1 MDHHTDLRST
11 ARTGIL
17 LTVVLLVSLAGWIV
31 LMAVQGAAISPD
43 WSVRDYLAYA
53 SRGGFAYS
61 GAYINAL
68 LFTAFAVAL
77 LILLCHR
84 FRGDHPILSKVTM
97 GFIPIYGVM
106 NIVAYG
112 SQVTFTPPF
121 AARAL
126 ALGDQGSML
135 AAVQAVH
142 IYPGSIIGQM
152 NALAYTVV
160 GIPSVLLGIALWK
173 TDWPGKT
180 AAALLIVNAAACL
193 LGTIGMAVGH
203 TVLAFGTAAGGV
215 LFTVAIVFLLVFFV
229 REARTSAGRTDEH
242 LTTATEANG

>member
-1 MDHHTDLRST
+1 MKFPADVRTT
-11 ARTGIL
+11 ARIGIR
-17 LTVVLLVSLAGWIV
+17 LTVLLLFSLAGWIV
-31 LMAVQGAAISPD
+31 LMAVQGAEVSPN
-43 WSVRDYLAYA
+43 WSVRDYLTYV

-68 LFTAFAVAL
+68 LFTALVVAL

-84 FRGDHPILSKVTM
+84 FRGDHPVMSKVTM

-106 NIVAYG
+106 NIIAYG
-112 SQVTFTPPF
+112 SQVTFAPPF

-142 IYPGSIIGQM
+142 IYPGSIIGQL
-152 NALAYTVV
+152 NGLAYTVV

-193 LGTIGMAVGH
+193 IGTIGTAVGH
-203 TVLAFGTAAGGV
+203 KVLAVGTAAGGV
-215 LFTVAIVFLLVFFV
+215 LFTLAIVFMLVFFI
-229 REARTSAGRTDEH
+229 REAK
-242 LTTATEANG
+242 TAEEGNG